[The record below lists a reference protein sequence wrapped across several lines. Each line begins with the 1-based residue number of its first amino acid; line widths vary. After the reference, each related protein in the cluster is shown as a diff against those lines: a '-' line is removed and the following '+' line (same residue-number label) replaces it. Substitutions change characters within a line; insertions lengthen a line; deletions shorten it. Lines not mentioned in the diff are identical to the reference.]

1 MADCDDSQTGQE
13 ESTQNNKRKKR
24 RKKNSEQKANMK
36 ERWRDACNSSVAT
49 AQAEHK
55 VKRALLLDV
64 VVRQRAPVLKL
75 LACKD
80 EPLLVRRDALLVL
93 DLRLDVLNRVRRLNL
108 KRDGLARQRLHKDLH
123 GVGLV
128 LVGLFA
134 AGEKEKKR
142 GWLGLAGLFG
152 EMVGLENEVVDGVP
166 ATKETQTN
174 HKKRLCVAGVP
185 LFCCSFG
192 FFWLFLFVFVLCP
205 RQRSTIPPS
214 LRVTFPTHLQKSGA
228 YQRKLSLVLFLADTR
243 MSSARAESAGIFP
256 NQPEAMFTWYRF
268 VCRVS
273 LPVFSFCFVVVV
285 FFFFFLLGGHGG
297 DEAFVRPCG
306 KRQEPR
312 VPLLLRNVVAPHE

>member
-142 GWLGLAGLFG
+142 GWLGLAGLLARRVCWFALG
-152 EMVGLENEVVDGVP
+152 GGVVNEDVDKRTTTNK
-166 ATKETQTN
+166 TKTQTN
-174 HKKRLCVAGVP
+174 KK
-185 LFCCSFG
+185 
-192 FFWLFLFVFVLCP
+192 
-205 RQRSTIPPS
+205 S
-214 LRVTFPTHLQKSGA
+214 LR
-228 YQRKLSLVLFLADTR
+228 R
-243 MSSARAESAGIFP
+243 MSATFMTRLRYFWHQ
-256 NQPEAMFTWYRF
+256 N
-268 VCRVS
+268 
-273 LPVFSFCFVVVV
+273 
-285 FFFFFLLGGHGG
+285 
-297 DEAFVRPCG
+297 VR
-306 KRQEPR
+306 
-312 VPLLLRNVVAPHE
+312 H